1 MHVPYRLQN
10 AFRVQAEIGIVA
22 AMAVATATFVATPLV
37 LSPLADDFD
46 VSTGTVALFSAAQL
60 GFFVVGSSLA
70 GRLTDPSTRL
80 FVLALVVLSAAN
92 LASAA
97 APALAVLI
105 GLRSIA
111 GLALGTLTWL
121 AYSQVFGDAD
131 RTGDLTV
138 VGPIAAVVAAPVF
151 GVVIDTIGARAVF
164 VVLAG
169 LALLPLLRPPE
180 VRVPPVTAST
190 GRNPAVRSALV
201 VIAALALA
209 TLGGSAVFVFIGALG
224 EQQYGMSA
232 LTISLVFSANAAASI
247 PSARY
252 RGRRPFAGGF
262 YLVTAVCALLVGLL
276 DEPAA
281 LWAILVV
288 WGAAFWAATP
298 GAYTVLAERSR
309 YPSERA
315 GDAQAAMAAGRAI
328 GPLLGGVLVSAG
340 SFETLSIVG
349 SVMLAVAAV
358 TIVAVEILVPPLGAD
373 SPGTDGD
380 GAG

>member
-10 AFRVQAEIGIVA
+10 AFRVQTEIGIVL
-22 AMAVATATFVATPLV
+22 AMAISTATFVATPLV
-37 LSPLADDFD
+37 LSPLALEFD
-46 VSTGTVALFSAAQL
+46 VGTGTVALFSAAQL
-60 GFFVVGSSLA
+60 ACFVAGSSLA
-70 GRLTDPSTRL
+70 GRITEPSSRL
-80 FVLALVVLSAAN
+80 FVGALIGLSIVN

-97 APALAVLI
+97 APGLAVLVA
-105 GLRSIA
+105 LRALA
-111 GLALGTLTWL
+111 GVALGTLTWL

-138 VGPIAAVVAAPVF
+138 VGPIAAVVASPVF
-151 GVVIDTIGARAVF
+151 GVVIETVNVRAVF
-164 VVLAG
+164 VVLAV
-169 LALLPLLRPPE
+169 LALVPLLRIPE
-180 VRVPPVTAST
+180 IQVPPVAERG
-190 GRNPAVRSALV
+190 GRSPAVRAALV

-262 YLVTAVCALLVGLL
+262 FLVTAACALTIGFL
-276 DEPAA
+276 DQPAFMW
-281 LWAILVV
+281 LILIV

-309 YPSERA
+309 YPAERA
-315 GDAQAAMAAGRAI
+315 GDAQAAMAAGRAV

-340 SFETLSIVG
+340 SFEVLSIVG
-349 SVMLAVAAV
+349 ASMLAVAALV
-358 TIVAVEILVPPLGAD
+358 IVAVEARVPPVDHGA
-373 SPGTDGD
+373 
-380 GAG
+380 